1 MDNLVG
7 FDTLRIPMNTERIA
21 VLVSTHNRHE
31 VLAKCL
37 FQLSVASSY
46 AGVEVDVFLANSG
59 FENYG
64 ARVQPDLA
72 NLTISEIRLPE
83 TFFWASAMR
92 ESWLSYQPRRNEFKF
107 LLWLNEDTFLDEDS
121 INRLIREHGEGLEPT
136 VLVGSTRSISGK
148 HTYGGLRR
156 NNWFSP
162 LSLEK
167 VLPSK
172 FPQSCDTFN
181 GNIVFTTP
189 ETDLTVGGF
198 LDKYTHL
205 RADLAYGFECRQNSV
220 KVLVASGYYGRCE
233 ENANYVLYSD
243 FKKIGIRDRFRIVIK
258 DPKFGPLSEHV
269 RFSLKYGSFMGP
281 LYCLAPIARAALGR

>member
-1 MDNLVG
+1 
-7 FDTLRIPMNTERIA
+7 MNTERIA

-37 FQLSVASSY
+37 FRLSVASSY

-64 ARVQPDLA
+64 ARIQLDLA
-72 NLTISEIRLPE
+72 NLTISEIRLPGS
-83 TFFWASAMR
+83 FFWASAMR
-92 ESWLSYQPRRNEFKF
+92 ESWLSYQPRMNEFKF

-121 INRLIREHGEGLEPT
+121 INRLIREHGESLEPT

-148 HTYGGLRR
+148 YTYGGLRR
-156 NNWFSP
+156 NKWFSP

-198 LDKYTHL
+198 PDVYTHL

-220 KVLVASGYYGRCE
+220 KVLVASGYYGQCE
-233 ENANYVLYSD
+233 ENTNYVRYSD
-243 FKKIGIRDRFRIVIK
+243 FKKIGIRARFRIVIK
-258 DPKFGPLSEHV
+258 DPKFGPLIEHV

-281 LYCLAPIARAALGR
+281 LYCLAPIARATLGR